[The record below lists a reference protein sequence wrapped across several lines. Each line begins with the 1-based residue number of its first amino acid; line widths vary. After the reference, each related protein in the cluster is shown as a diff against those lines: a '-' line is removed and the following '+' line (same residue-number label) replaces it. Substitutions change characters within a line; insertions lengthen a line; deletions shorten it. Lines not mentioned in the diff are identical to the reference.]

1 MTIIG
6 DKLTL
11 GQYRGLKEMSKTE
24 LSKESGISIET
35 ISKFE
40 DNPETM
46 EKANYATL
54 KALANALGI
63 KVANFFE

>member
-11 GQYRGLKEMSKTE
+11 GQYRGLKEMTKTE
-24 LSKESGISIET
+24 LSRESGISIET

-63 KVANFFE
+63 KVANFFD